1 MPEERHVIA
10 ERLLKQH
17 LGDQAARAEALNM
30 ANGPGID
37 GVPIYG
43 DIIGS
48 QRPALPRNEAPG
60 GMMPVQQPGA
70 MQIRG
75 YLDENEDMTPMGEEF
90 LALVD
95 AGMFDD
101 RGNLTAEGKAFSMT
115 RQEVLDNEDALESYM
130 IRDKAGLDETPDTT
144 SLADTVWN
152 LGRDFVR
159 GAGILIGRPAQ
170 KRHADRFTTFANMDG
185 IVSEEEQKEL
195 DAIKQKEAFDT
206 IALQELGK
214 QTLTGNATLGSGGLS
229 VLQQGAAKL
238 EGNEF
243 KFYQAKRESE
253 RQIAEFNDASAG
265 ELWGGAIGSM
275 EAISNLEKQ
284 AADAE
289 ALIGPEKAEQARRE
303 GGAASI
309 LTDPSTILTMGAA
322 GFVSKG
328 GVALS
333 MTAKAEKAA
342 MARLAALEATAAR
355 ASAETV
361 AKRSAELSRRAAS
374 RADNLQALGKDS
386 TMARSFSERMAAKSA
401 ESWDDV
407 TKLDA
412 VIAERAGD
420 VAKLTKD
427 ARVAEALLG
436 MGERARALRA
446 VPFKAFGELAERMGA
461 SIIKLDDGLR
471 EAATKYGFE
480 SVGKVLS
487 SPLTP
492 VAIGAIT
499 AGPVGAVVA
508 GAGRA
513 LASGPVLKS
522 IGNFSRVVGAE
533 TLQRRGMIPF
543 WQRVANNS
551 TLTPV
556 ARATAHLL
564 DTATLGGKAG
574 IPLRM
579 AGQAAKGTAA
589 AAPIDMAFEWV
600 EAGGD
605 LGPAEM
611 KQALAES
618 ILFGGGSGVVA
629 GSRAALQQ
637 QQLGD
642 EINFRNGLVD
652 REALAFGR
660 MNPGARRVL
669 SSYAAANPALRFN
682 LTTEG
687 NSFMDRTSNTMTLN
701 TRQSDWMAPI
711 IGHEVSHFIQIKGQM
726 EAGITAMLVGDGATG
741 GILRAPDGSLNP
753 DFKRFA
759 DAYNGRLV
767 AQGIN
772 PLPIGDIAIEYFT
785 ESTVD
790 DITTMVESGE
800 LARMA
805 GRTNAERM
813 VREMSRNLIG
823 RVPFIRDLAMKFGTG
838 MDRGGRMV
846 MGTGILADGV
856 RTIPGARA
864 MLRGLMREQ
873 AGRRGDGV
881 ISEESA
887 TIPVQIM
894 RDDPAMRSAMFS
906 TLETDAAG
914 NPIVDANGN
923 VSITSRETE
932 LRRMAAGLIITELE
946 AERIQNGRQLPEGE
960 LAPQT
965 DGSWQGTHLSPE
977 ALQRLADSGVFNAK
991 QLAMLGM
998 LNRSAKGLTGET
1010 FLMIYQAATI
1020 PRKGKRKGYGTLPA
1034 TFREVVPVG
1043 VKITKDG
1050 NIIVETMSVTQ
1061 LVENVRERAASK
1073 RGKRLYNGSQVE
1085 ILRDAQAVLDLHRKG
1100 ERTDTYFADKYGSI
1114 NGPEYKN
1121 FVNTAFG
1128 LMTRSQQD
1136 VNPIFAADSIRAGG
1150 VFKSRRLDRINQTTR
1165 MQGKPLF
1172 RFGYEQVKANLAP
1185 NGIPDPNPRM
1195 LPAPLTL
1202 ESPEWKAMSMGD
1214 KMDYVMS
1221 PVEMTA
1227 EQKEEYDQ
1235 AVQRGDL
1242 TAGTPVVARDRA
1254 PFLTARYGLASAA
1267 PRGKMS
1273 VWSDDAKAVAVAFS
1287 ESPTMPTRPP
1297 DVRMLP
1303 QDQTLNMAAGIGDP
1317 SVNLRQKRNRR
1328 PGTGVG
1334 KNAAFRMEVDGKP
1347 LWIGS
1352 NEESGGKPFNAWVE
1366 ETEAWY
1372 SDKEIDAAAAWYGE
1386 LHDMFVAEFGE
1397 ADAPKMMLAWLSAQ
1411 QNESPGGAV
1420 RNTYRV
1426 KDGIAGLTHMKK
1438 GGLAD
1443 DKLRSVFMD
1452 TIPDGG
1458 YGAKL
1463 SDFVDAGMGKKT
1475 RTYMGDDPAG
1485 GRPFV
1490 ADVHTGRDSGHVDQ
1504 QTLTRL
1510 KNSAERGKL
1519 TVNGKPAKVKVTRS
1533 KNLTV
1538 KDQVKVVPE
1547 EIEIIYPGGRRT
1559 ITRDLTGSP
1568 SNNTY
1573 EGIAEWG
1580 ENLTAYLNKT
1590 KWKGRTDWSPEQ
1602 VQAVGWMRVLRQY
1615 GLKEATLASS
1625 LDENTYRISAEVDYG
1640 LSSSLRELYPE
1651 FSSFDEDTKTAI
1663 TRTVME
1669 KTIPEIVNLVAPQ
1682 ATFRGAD
1689 FGQGYWEGSAAPSSQ
1704 FWVLGSNEAAGMVE
1718 VALAHATEQAGT
1730 ARVRFGV
1737 GGKNNRA
1744 VILPQMNAE
1753 TSKRFIEFVEA
1764 TKKSSDK
1771 AAAKDA
1777 SVINGASTKVM
1788 PNKDGLVMFGLTES
1802 SAKRAINTLQRFVEE
1817 TGLDLD
1823 FEDVPA
1829 EASFSGHD
1837 WTTDP
1842 KGETYRKAFIER
1854 GGPEAL
1860 WRDVLRFREQY
1871 AGNLEDAFQRHSPGS
1886 LDPAGRQ
1893 ARVDAYAKSAFA
1905 EPAPTQSPRAAKAR
1919 VDPQA
1924 AKAIKEAMR

>member
-1 MPEERHVIA
+1 MTLEERDA
-10 ERLLKQH
+10 
-17 LGDQAARAEALNM
+17 
-30 ANGPGID
+30 
-37 GVPIYG
+37 Y
-43 DIIGS
+43 
-48 QRPALPRNEAPG
+48 
-60 GMMPVQQPGA
+60 
-70 MQIRG
+70 
-75 YLDENEDMTPMGEEF
+75 DE
-90 LALVD
+90 
-95 AGMFDD
+95 
-101 RGNLTAEGKAFSMT
+101 
-115 RQEVLDNEDALESYM
+115 
-130 IRDKAGLDETPDTT
+130 
-144 SLADTVWN
+144 
-152 LGRDFVR
+152 
-159 GAGILIGRPAQ
+159 
-170 KRHADRFTTFANMDG
+170 
-185 IVSEEEQKEL
+185 
-195 DAIKQKEAFDT
+195 
-206 IALQELGK
+206 IALQETGK
-214 QTLTGNATLGSGGLS
+214 QSLTGNATLGSGAGSL
-229 VLQQGAAKL
+229 LAQGAAKL

-243 KFYQAKRESE
+243 KFYAAKQAHD
-253 RQIAEFNDASAG
+253 RQVAEYNDASAG
-265 ELWGGAIGSM
+265 DLWGGLTGSM
-275 EAISNLEKQ
+275 EAINSLEKQ
-284 AADAE
+284 AAAAE
-289 ALIGPEKAEQARRE
+289 ALIGPEQAEKARLE
-303 GGAASI
+303 GGAASMI
-309 LTDPSTILTMGAA
+309 TDPSTILTMGVG
-322 GFVSKG
+322 GFVGKG

-342 MARLAALEATAAR
+342 LARLAALEATSAR
-355 ASAETV
+355 AAAETV
-361 AKRSAELSRRAAS
+361 AKRSAELSRQAAA
-374 RADNLQALGKDS
+374 RADNLQALGKDA
-386 TMARSFSERMAAKSA
+386 TMARGYSERMATRSA
-401 ESWDDV
+401 EAWDDV
-407 TKLDA
+407 TRLDG
-412 VIAERAGD
+412 VIAVRAGD

-436 MGERARALRA
+436 IGERARAMRA

-461 SIIKLDDGLR
+461 GIIKLDDGLR

-487 SPLTP
+487 NPLTP
-492 VAIGAIT
+492 VAIGAVT
-499 AGPVGAVVA
+499 AGPLGAVVA

-618 ILFGGGSGVVA
+618 IIFGGGAGVVA
-629 GSRAALQQ
+629 GSRNALQQ

-652 REALAFGR
+652 REVLAFGR

-687 NSFMDRTSNTMTLN
+687 NSYMDRTSNTMTLN
-701 TRQSDWMAPI
+701 TRQSNWMAPI

-741 GILRAPDGSLNP
+741 GILRAPDGALNP

-805 GRTNAERM
+805 GRSNAERM

-823 RVPFIRDLAMKFGTG
+823 RVPFIRDLSMKFGTG

-977 ALQRLADSGVFNAK
+977 SLQRLADSGVFNAK

-1100 ERTDTYFADKYGSI
+1100 ERTDAYFADKYGSI

-1172 RFGYEQVKANLAP
+1172 RFGYEQVKANMAP
-1185 NGIPDPNPRM
+1185 NGIPDPN
-1195 LPAPLTL
+1195 
-1202 ESPEWKAMSMGD
+1202 
-1214 KMDYVMS
+1214 
-1221 PVEMTA
+1221 
-1227 EQKEEYDQ
+1227 
-1235 AVQRGDL
+1235 
-1242 TAGTPVVARDRA
+1242 
-1254 PFLTARYGLASAA
+1254 
-1267 PRGKMS
+1267 
-1273 VWSDDAKAVAVAFS
+1273 
-1287 ESPTMPTRPP
+1287 
-1297 DVRMLP
+1297 VRMLP
-1303 QDQTLNMAAGIGDP
+1303 QEVPGAEESTENQQEETAEEGDLVVGTQADIPTTVDAVASVESALELSNSKKWGRARSFKQAIQDRVRAAAGAAGVDVSMISPQGNEYLVRLGLSDAIFA
-1317 SVNLRQKRNRR
+1317 LRQNPNAVGWYDEKTRQALGVMALMHPEIATDENARFAFVWALAVTSN
-1328 PGTGVG
+1328 GLKVG
-1334 KNAAFRMEVDGKP
+1334 KNFELAERAYSSFKRTGQMPTDIKAGQAQAAINDSLKLFNDLRDNWGIDNLRMFMQTHFTVGE
-1347 LWIGS
+1347 IGS
-1352 NEESGGKPFNAWVE
+1352 ISKELSPGGEHVATQVRGSAILGPKIGNGFFSNLYGYFDSLTMDRWLIRTWGRWTGTLITETPTHTQEGRDRLDRAVAALGKEGMSSLGADVGTNFEGLSTDELALALQKASTKPALREKMQTSPARDEIRKAGNSLAKYLDGQKEAPAGPTERNYIRSIFSQILSEVQTIEGFEDLTMADLQAVLWYAEKRLYEATKEDSIDGE
-1366 ETEAWY
+1366 ETEGYEDSEAPDY
-1372 SDKEIDAAAAWYGE
+1372 ANAAADVARAKGISERKIQNAFKKYGRAATARRSNGSPE
-1386 LHDMFVAEFGE
+1386 AGPSVAGQQ
-1397 ADAPKMMLAWLSAQ
+1397 ADAGGFTAKKRREFLQSLAVGRARSHRASDGGKSWSFTRD
-1411 QNESPGGAV
+1411 GGANGG
-1420 RNTYRV
+1420 RLRLLKSLGIRYSALWKSGAGLKRV
-1426 KDGIAGLTHMKK
+1426 YKAAGLAAPDFVEIAANDPQGAAKFADSIQASKDATRFGASVYVYPAADYQNMRLFITKDGASGFALKPDGDIV
-1438 GGLAD
+1438 
-1443 DKLRSVFMD
+1443 SVFSS
-1452 TIPDGG
+1452 GG
-1458 YGAKL
+1458 
-1463 SDFVDAGMGKKT
+1463 AGHSVI
-1475 RTYMGDDPAG
+1475 DLAVQAG
-1485 GRPFV
+1485 GRKLDAFETILPRFYGPHGFRAASRLAWDDSQAPEGWSKQV
-1490 ADVHTGRDSGHVDQ
+1490 FREFNGGEPDVVFMVYDPKYSGWY
-1504 QTLTRL
+1504 
-1510 KNSAERGKL
+1510 SGKD
-1519 TVNGKPAKVKVTRS
+1519 GKKAR
-1533 KNLTV
+1533 
-1538 KDQVKVVPE
+1538 
-1547 EIEIIYPGGRRT
+1547 
-1559 ITRDLTGSP
+1559 
-1568 SNNTY
+1568 
-1573 EGIAEWG
+1573 
-1580 ENLTAYLNKT
+1580 
-1590 KWKGRTDWSPEQ
+1590 
-1602 VQAVGWMRVLRQY
+1602 
-1615 GLKEATLASS
+1615 
-1625 LDENTYRISAEVDYG
+1625 DYG
-1640 LSSSLRELYPE
+1640 NALNIQKRAMPPSPPREGKRKAKANV
-1651 FSSFDEDTKTAI
+1651 D
-1663 TRTVME
+1663 
-1669 KTIPEIVNLVAPQ
+1669 
-1682 ATFRGAD
+1682 
-1689 FGQGYWEGSAAPSSQ
+1689 PS
-1704 FWVLGSNEAAGMVE
+1704 
-1718 VALAHATEQAGT
+1718 T
-1730 ARVRFGV
+1730 AR
-1737 GGKNNRA
+1737 
-1744 VILPQMNAE
+1744 
-1753 TSKRFIEFVEA
+1753 
-1764 TKKSSDK
+1764 
-1771 AAAKDA
+1771 
-1777 SVINGASTKVM
+1777 
-1788 PNKDGLVMFGLTES
+1788 
-1802 SAKRAINTLQRFVEE
+1802 AI
-1817 TGLDLD
+1817 G
-1823 FEDVPA
+1823 
-1829 EASFSGHD
+1829 
-1837 WTTDP
+1837 
-1842 KGETYRKAFIER
+1842 
-1854 GGPEAL
+1854 
-1860 WRDVLRFREQY
+1860 
-1871 AGNLEDAFQRHSPGS
+1871 
-1886 LDPAGRQ
+1886 
-1893 ARVDAYAKSAFA
+1893 
-1905 EPAPTQSPRAAKAR
+1905 
-1919 VDPQA
+1919 
-1924 AKAIKEAMR
+1924 EAMR

>member
-1 MPEERHVIA
+1 MSQPLIIPTAISPLAVSMGPFSPTLEPNERHVLA
-10 ERLLKQH
+10 QDLVRQH
-17 LGDQAARAEALNM
+17 LFDQAARAEELN
-30 ANGPGID
+30 AAVGPGMDSIP
-37 GVPIYG
+37 VMG
-43 DIIGS
+43 DVVS
-48 QRPALPRNEAPG
+48 VERPALPRNDAPG
-60 GMMPVQQPGA
+60 GLLSLKQPDA
-70 MQIRG
+70 MKVRG
-75 YLDENEDMTPMGEEF
+75 YLDDADEITPLGEEF
-90 LALVD
+90 LTLLD
-95 AGMFDD
+95 EGIFDEQ
-101 RGNLTAEGKAFSMT
+101 GNLTVKGNAFAMT
-115 RQEVLDNEDALESYM
+115 TEEARDNEDNLEAYM
-130 IRDKAGLDETPDTT
+130 IRDKAGLDKTPDTT

-152 LGRDFVR
+152 LGRDFAR
-159 GAGILIGRPAQ
+159 GVGILIGRPAQ

-185 IVSEEEQKEL
+185 VVTEEEKKEL
-195 DAIKQKEAFDT
+195 AAIKQKEAFDT

-214 QTLTGNATLGSGGLS
+214 QTLTGNATLGSGAGSLIGQGL
-229 VLQQGAAKL
+229 AKL
-238 EGNEF
+238 QGNEF
-243 KFYQAKRESE
+243 KFYAAKQTHD
-253 RQIAEFNDASAG
+253 RQVAEFNDASAG
-265 ELWGGAIGSM
+265 ELWGGTIGSM
-275 EAISNLEKQ
+275 ETIARIEKS

-303 GGAASI
+303 GGAASM

-342 MARLAALEATAAR
+342 LARLAALEATAAR

-361 AKRSAELSRRAAS
+361 AKRAAELSRRAAS

-600 EAGGD
+600 AAGGD

-611 KQALAES
+611 KQAIAES
-618 ILFGGGSGVVA
+618 IIFGGGSGVVA
-629 GSRAALQQ
+629 GSRNALQQ

-711 IGHEVSHFIQIKGQM
+711 IGHEVSHFVQIKGQM
-726 EAGITAMLVGDGATG
+726 ESGITAMLVGDGATG

-805 GRTNAERM
+805 GRSNAERM

-823 RVPFIRDLAMKFGTG
+823 RVPFIRDLSMKFGTG

-977 ALQRLADSGVFNAK
+977 ALQRLAESGVFNAK

-1010 FLMIYQAATI
+1010 FMMIYQAATI

-1061 LVENVRERAASK
+1061 LVENVRDRAASE
-1073 RGKRLYNGSQVE
+1073 RGKRLYNGNQVE

-1100 ERTDTYFADKYGSI
+1100 ERTDEYFANKYGSI

-1136 VNPIFAADSIRAGG
+1136 VNPIFAEDKIRAGG

-1202 ESPEWKAMSMGD
+1202 ESPEWKAMSIAD
-1214 KMDYVMS
+1214 KMDYVFS

-1227 EQKEEYDQ
+1227 EQRAEYDA
-1235 AVQRGDL
+1235 AVQAGSL
-1242 TAGTPVVARDRA
+1242 TAGTPVVARDRQQ
-1254 PFLTARYGLASAA
+1254 FLTARYGLASAA

-1273 VWSDDAKAVAVAFS
+1273 VWSDDNGSVAVAFR
-1287 ESPTMPTRPP
+1287 ESGTNMPTRSP

-1303 QDQTLNMAAGIGDP
+1303 QEGAGDAPSRNIPMSAVNVLHNDSAVLPKPSKKRGNDSVAKDLEQAAIEHWGRKLTSKDITEQEIQQIID
-1317 SVNLRQKRNRR
+1317 L
-1328 PGTGVG
+1328 GVDEFI
-1334 KNAAFRMEVDGKP
+1334 AAFSASGKTA
-1347 LWIGS
+1347 S
-1352 NEESGGKPFNAWVE
+1352 N
-1366 ETEAWY
+1366 WY
-1372 SDKEIDAAAAWYGE
+1372 STAIEAAMAVAAVIHPEFTDAAAAAKAPGLQKYEDPVHAANLAMKLALAITSQNLSVELNTRFAEEQFDIFRNTGSFDYSKVYGE
-1386 LHDMFVAEFGE
+1386 KAESISGNLNSANILLRQLGSKKAEAFIQAEFTIEDLNE
-1397 ADAPKMMLAWLSAQ
+1397 AAEAILGRKASIAGKVDDVVNGAALFGPKIGQGFLQNIMGRFSPVTIDLWLRRTWGRWTGDVVG
-1411 QNESPGGAV
+1411 GGANSETLA
-1420 RNTYRV
+1420 RMLDAARES
-1426 KDGIAGLTHMKK
+1426 GLDLGPLK
-1438 GGLAD
+1438 GV
-1443 DKLRSVFMD
+1443 RSVDRKRKSGSNFRSVSD
-1452 TIPDGG
+1452 T
-1458 YGAKL
+1458 
-1463 SDFVDAGMGKKT
+1463 
-1475 RTYMGDDPAG
+1475 
-1485 GRPFV
+1485 V
-1490 ADVHTGRDSGHVDQ
+1490 ADRLENDVDFNAQ
-1504 QTLTRL
+1504 VYDVAKNLHALGQKHFALTRL
-1510 KNSAERGKL
+1510 PITSKIKANLESGNLSYKEFIHLQERTAKKIGEEFKQAKKSDSTLKKPEFTQKWYRENGYTSTVENAGDLKPNWSKAATVIKNSLKPIDAPGPQDRRVISRVVNAIQEKL
-1519 TVNGKPAKVKVTRS
+1519 TG
-1533 KNLTV
+1533 L
-1538 KDQVKVVPE
+1538 
-1547 EIEIIYPGGRRT
+1547 G
-1559 ITRDLTGSP
+1559 
-1568 SNNTY
+1568 Y
-1573 EGIAEWG
+1573 ETTNA
-1580 ENLTAYLNKT
+1580 
-1590 KWKGRTDWSPEQ
+1590 D
-1602 VQAVGWMRVLRQY
+1602 VQAVLW
-1615 GLKEATLASS
+1615 
-1625 LDENTYRISAEVDYG
+1625 
-1640 LSSSLRELYPE
+1640 YPE
-1651 FSSFDEDTKTAI
+1651 KDLWAKLRGESESNLKSSYDEQFINIARQRGLGEEAI
-1663 TRTVME
+1663 R
-1669 KTIPEIVNLVAPQ
+1669 
-1682 ATFRGAD
+1682 
-1689 FGQGYWEGSAAPSSQ
+1689 AA
-1704 FWVLGSNEAAGMVE
+1704 EAVTNARS
-1718 VALAHATEQAGT
+1718 GT
-1730 ARVRFGV
+1730 AR
-1737 GGKNNRA
+1737 
-1744 VILPQMNAE
+1744 
-1753 TSKRFIEFVEA
+1753 T
-1764 TKKSSDK
+1764 
-1771 AAAKDA
+1771 
-1777 SVINGASTKVM
+1777 
-1788 PNKDGLVMFGLTES
+1788 
-1802 SAKRAINTLQRFVEE
+1802 
-1817 TGLDLD
+1817 
-1823 FEDVPA
+1823 
-1829 EASFSGHD
+1829 
-1837 WTTDP
+1837 
-1842 KGETYRKAFIER
+1842 
-1854 GGPEAL
+1854 GGP
-1860 WRDVLRFREQY
+1860 DGQ
-1871 AGNLEDAFQRHSPGS
+1871 G
-1886 LDPAGRQ
+1886 PAGKVHRQ
-1893 ARVDAYAKSAFA
+1893 TDREVGVPQQRVAGAN
-1905 EPAPTQSPRAAKAR
+1905 
-1919 VDPQA
+1919 VDPST
-1924 AKAIKEAMR
+1924 AKAIKDAMR